1 MLNRAVLIFGVAVV
15 YLAIVTA
22 VLASAYPG
30 FSIQDFLKTIPI
42 SLFRPAIL
50 SQLALFDAGKVYK
63 ACEILHRRDAS
74 LFRILLDG
82 FVTGAM
88 DVLLLIPPVIGA
100 WIVIHDIR
108 IVLAVAGI
116 WFCVSPFVLV
126 RVLSLMNCSKYS
138 A

>member
-15 YLAIVTA
+15 YLALVTA
-22 VLASAYPG
+22 VLASAYSG
-30 FSIQDFLKTIPI
+30 FSIQDFLKAVPI

-82 FVTGAM
+82 FVTGAI
-88 DVLLLIPPVIGA
+88 DVLLLIPPVTGA

-108 IVLAVAGI
+108 IVLAIAGI